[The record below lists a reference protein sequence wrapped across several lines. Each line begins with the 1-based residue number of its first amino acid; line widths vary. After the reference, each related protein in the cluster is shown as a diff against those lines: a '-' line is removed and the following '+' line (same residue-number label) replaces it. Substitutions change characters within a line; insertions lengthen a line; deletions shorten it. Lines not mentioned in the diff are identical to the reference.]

1 MCVQGAAIIYRTV
14 CPCHEGVMIFLT
26 TDPTRT
32 KVVQFSVCLFFLFPG
47 LGHHFLGKWMDMG
60 GHETYVIHTCV

>member
-1 MCVQGAAIIYRTV
+1 
-14 CPCHEGVMIFLT
+14 MIFLT
-26 TDPTRT
+26 TDPIRT